1 MARALAED
9 LGAGDV
15 TSRAAVPES
24 ARSSA
29 LLVARE
35 AGVVAGLEVARL
47 AFAQV
52 DAATRFE
59 ARVED
64 GVRVDAG
71 TVVARIEG
79 GSRALLSAERVALNF
94 AKRLSGIA
102 TLTRRFVDAI
112 AGTGTR
118 VLDTR
123 KTTPGLRDL
132 EKWAVATGGGVNHRQ
147 GLWDMYL
154 VKDNHIRA
162 AGSLTA
168 AVERIARERDPKLL
182 LEVEAA
188 SLDLVREAAVLDV
201 DRILLDNMTPGTL
214 AAAVAL
220 VDAAGAR
227 TRTSPRR
234 PAGARRWPELEA
246 SGGVTLETVRGIAE
260 TGVDYV
266 SVGALTHSAKA
277 LDLALDFE
285 A

>member
-9 LGAGDV
+9 LGPGDV

-24 ARSSA
+24 ARSAA

-35 AGVVAGLEVARL
+35 AGVVAGLAVARL
-47 AFAQV
+47 AFEQV

-79 GSRALLSAERVALNF
+79 ASRSLLSAERVALNF
-94 AKRLSGIA
+94 AQRLSGIA
-102 TLTRRFVDAI
+102 TLTRRFVNAV

-132 EKWAVATGGGVNHRQ
+132 EKWAVATGGGANHRH

-162 AGSLTA
+162 AGSLTK
-168 AVERIARERDPKLL
+168 AVESIARTRDPALL

-201 DRILLDNMTPGTL
+201 DRILLDNMAPGTL

-227 TRTSPRR
+227 TRTSSRR
-234 PAGARRWPELEA
+234 PQGARRWPELEA

>member
-1 MARALAED
+1 VARALAED

-24 ARSSA
+24 ARSAA
-29 LLVARE
+29 LLIARE
-35 AGVVAGLEVARL
+35 AGVVAGLAVAGL
-47 AFAQV
+47 AFSQI
-52 DAATRFE
+52 DPATSF
-59 ARVED
+59 ATNIED
-64 GVRVDAG
+64 GTRVDAG
-71 TVVARIEG
+71 TVVARVEG
-79 GSRALLSAERVALNF
+79 ASRALLSAERVALNF
-94 AKRLSGIA
+94 VQRLSGIA
-102 TLTRRFVDAI
+102 TLTRHFVDAI

-132 EKWAVATGGGVNHRQ
+132 EKWAVAAGGGVNHRD

-162 AGSLTA
+162 AGSLTQ
-168 AVERIARERDPKLL
+168 AVESIALQRDPALL

-188 SLDLVREAAVLDV
+188 TLDLVREAAVLDV
-201 DRILLDNMTPGTL
+201 DRILLDNMSTGTL

-227 TRTSPRR
+227 TRTSSRR
-234 PAGARRWPELEA
+234 PGSARRWPELEA
-246 SGGVTLETVRGIAE
+246 SGGVTLATVRGIAE